1 MIYYCFS
8 DKLPIVCGRTFAGNN
23 NHLEYYLAF
32 EMERKP
38 ICSKT
43 IQTLD
48 WDLIRAERG
57 FRFSSAVATVESILI
72 PDTCDFMHGNT
83 VPGFLSTT
91 IILHRPLSYPPDRLI
106 NLWAVLG
113 CLPDARY
120 AHEGNSITSSLSFS
134 IATPPLVVADL
145 IKDRLDDNLEP
156 IWD

>member
-1 MIYYCFS
+1 MIYYSFS
-8 DKLPIVCGRTFAGNN
+8 DKLPIVWEDIAGNN
-23 NHLEYYLAF
+23 NHMEYYLAF

-91 IILHRPLSYPPDRLI
+91 IIHRPLSCPPDRLI
-106 NLWAVLG
+106 NLWAVLS
-113 CLPDARY
+113 CSPDARY
-120 AHEGNSITSSLSFS
+120 DHEGNSLTSSQSFS

-145 IKDRLDDNLEP
+145 IKPGFDDNLEL
-156 IWD
+156 IWG

>member
-1 MIYYCFS
+1 MIYYSFS
-8 DKLPIVCGRTFAGNN
+8 DKLPIVWEDIAGNN
-23 NHLEYYLAF
+23 NHMEYYLAF

-91 IILHRPLSYPPDRLI
+91 IIHRPLSCPPDRLI
-106 NLWAVLG
+106 NLWAVLS
-113 CLPDARY
+113 CSPDARY
-120 AHEGNSITSSLSFS
+120 DHEGNSITSSQSFS
-134 IATPPLVVADL
+134 IATPPLVVADS
-145 IKDRLDDNLEP
+145 IKPGLDDNLEL
-156 IWD
+156 IWG

>member
-1 MIYYCFS
+1 MIYYSFS
-8 DKLPIVCGRTFAGNN
+8 DKLPIVWEDIAGNN
-23 NHLEYYLAF
+23 NHMEYYLAF

-91 IILHRPLSYPPDRLI
+91 IIHRPLSCPPDRLI
-106 NLWAVLG
+106 NLWAVLS
-113 CLPDARY
+113 CSPDARY
-120 AHEGNSITSSLSFS
+120 DHEGNSITSSQSFS

-145 IKDRLDDNLEP
+145 IKLGLDGNLEL
-156 IWD
+156 IWG